1 MEQGTLI
8 YVEENDKSEARVLA
22 QNFAKNDVKSRAY
35 VNALGAEL
43 GMKYLS
49 LENINNQRLYN
60 MHSVRKV
67 LEEFDISDIML
78 ANIHIDVRVVF
89 DENYIFVPKS
99 HFEYD
104 ILPDIYFVMQ
114 LAADHS
120 HATFLGFFEPK
131 LINKNN
137 QNDKYYFIEKEKL
150 TAPSNLKAYIENF
163 KGNTTQSLSDT
174 ENEKA
179 EMLMLAMADQNISRE
194 ETKDLLK
201 MLQRSA
207 DLRDEFIEFEN
218 FELLSYKAEH
228 SPDVVVPVQNPT
240 DEVLDTTLEDL
251 TGGDELTK
259 DLLMGENSSDISLDE
274 DNFEDLLSGFEDEN
288 SDQNATVDEVSADTT
303 KNSGDGL
310 SVLSDVAGMTA
321 GAATMAGAGAAA
333 GAAAA
338 AAGSMA
344 MGAVEG
350 AAASVAGDVI
360 SSAATGAVDVLAE
373 AAKNVANNLV
383 ENSESKVQG
392 FENLEISEPEISEQN
407 LSADDLMISE
417 DNGVSDVA
425 ETHSEMANMEDL
437 TAQAS
442 VGNFDEVSLDD
453 LMITEDEDHS
463 SELSSIETLQ
473 EENARQKGLISDEAL
488 LENSL
493 DFSNVTPVPQV
504 EDETKLHEGLETVDL
519 EGFDAIAPE
528 VKLEEAPSADE
539 SNVLDISDVNAEPN
553 NLGDNIS
560 ETVEFGTI
568 DTVDNTC
575 ENAVNKQKSEPTAN
589 FDEFGTLE
597 PLSDDNLFLEE
608 PSQPETAKKETPASP
623 DEVDLSDFQSLDM
636 ESFDHISLDSVKDT
650 SIPDAPQETDL
661 AKDLL
666 GGLDL
671 GLDSIP
677 DLDTSNLGLDENLTE
692 TNAETE
698 KTETNNENSEAEAPA
713 GEPEM
718 LDISGL
724 DTVETTPSEEADQT
738 QPTEENTVEELSE
751 ADIVDSPEN
760 SSADLDLVS
769 QAVDMDVAK
778 DTLLEESGLENLEDM
793 TNIENTVEIP
803 EVTVET
809 QNEEPVQDMET
820 LSETSDEVPTEPT
833 VATEIPTEMTEISE
847 TTPQAA
853 VEEEPT
859 ESTSPLEGSLD
870 ELESLDAD
878 NPDLSML
885 FNEADENAVA
895 NEVAENQ
902 EESFVPTLPHLP
914 ERSSANKGKII
925 GAAVLVALLVSGT
938 FFGLSMKNK
947 NDATQNEI
955 AQPLP
960 ENNETS
966 QTPETAGQVDN
977 TNIMANAPDIVD
989 MPKNQAEPANVKK
1002 EQPKSVKPATKP
1014 VNPDG
1019 SIMSV
1024 KKLAWELPDYLSY
1037 SNEMK
1042 KYLQTAGKSI
1052 KLSLT
1057 SDLLL
1062 AKEYAYSN
1070 QVKVMLKLA
1079 NDGTIKESKIAK
1091 SSGSKEIDDI
1101 VLRTVKETLNV
1112 VKPPQG
1118 EVPTPTFNLGLIITF

>member
-114 LAADHS
+114 LAEDHS

-179 EMLMLAMADQNISRE
+179 EMLMVAMADQNISRE

-240 DEVLDTTLEDL
+240 DEVLDTTLDDL

-310 SVLSDVAGMTA
+310 SVLSDVAGMAA
-321 GAATMAGAGAAA
+321 GAATIAGA

-453 LMITEDEDHS
+453 LMITEDEDQS
-463 SELSSIETLQ
+463 SELSNIETLQ

-528 VKLEEAPSADE
+528 VKLEEAPSQDE

-575 ENAVNKQKSEPTAN
+575 ENAVNNQKSEPTAN
-589 FDEFGTLE
+589 FNEFGTLE

-608 PSQPETAKKETPASP
+608 PSQSETAKKETPASP
-623 DEVDLSDFQSLDM
+623 NEVDLSDFQSLDM

-809 QNEEPVQDMET
+809 QNEEPVQDMEN

-914 ERSSANKGKII
+914 ERSSSNKGKII

-960 ENNETS
+960 ENNGTS

>member
-179 EMLMLAMADQNISRE
+179 EMLMVAMADQNISRE
-194 ETKDLLK
+194 ETKELLK

-228 SPDVVVPVQNPT
+228 CPDVVVPVQNST
-240 DEVLDTTLEDL
+240 DEVLDTTLDDL

-274 DNFEDLLSGFEDEN
+274 DNFEDLLGGFEDEN
-288 SDQNATVDEVSADTT
+288 SDQNATGDEVSADTT
-303 KNSGDGL
+303 KNPGDGL
-310 SVLSDVAGMTA
+310 SVLSDVAGMA
-321 GAATMAGAGAAA
+321 ADAATIAGA

-383 ENSESKVQG
+383 ENSESKAQG

-417 DNGVSDVA
+417 DNAISDVA
-425 ETHSEMANMEDL
+425 ETHSEMANMKDL

-463 SELSSIETLQ
+463 SELSNIETLQ

-528 VKLEEAPSADE
+528 VKLEEAPSQDE
-539 SNVLDISDVNAEPN
+539 SNVLDISEVNAEPN

-575 ENAVNKQKSEPTAN
+575 ENAVNNQKSEPTAN

-597 PLSDDNLFLEE
+597 PLPDANLEE

-650 SIPDAPQETDL
+650 SIPDAQQETDL
-661 AKDLL
+661 ANDLL

-677 DLDTSNLGLDENLTE
+677 DFDTSNLGLDENLTE

-724 DTVETTPSEEADQT
+724 DTVETTSSEEANQT

-793 TNIENTVEIP
+793 TNIENTAEIP

-809 QNEEPVQDMET
+809 QNEEPVQDMEI

-895 NEVAENQ
+895 NEVAENK

-914 ERSSANKGKII
+914 ERSSTNRGKII
-925 GAAVLVALLVSGT
+925 GAAVLVALLVSGA
-938 FFGLSMKNK
+938 FFGLSLKNK

-1019 SIMSV
+1019 SIMNV

>member
-179 EMLMLAMADQNISRE
+179 EMLMVAMADQNISRE
-194 ETKDLLK
+194 ETKELLK

-228 SPDVVVPVQNPT
+228 SPDVVVPVQNST
-240 DEVLDTTLEDL
+240 DEVLDTTLDDL

-274 DNFEDLLSGFEDEN
+274 DNFEDLLGGFEDEN

-303 KNSGDGL
+303 KSSGDGL
-310 SVLSDVAGMTA
+310 SVLSDVAGMAA
-321 GAATMAGAGAAA
+321 GAATIAGA

-350 AAASVAGDVI
+350 AAASAAGDVI

-417 DNGVSDVA
+417 DNGISDVA

-463 SELSSIETLQ
+463 SELSNIETLQ

-528 VKLEEAPSADE
+528 VKLEEAPSQDE

-575 ENAVNKQKSEPTAN
+575 ENAVNNQKSEPTAN

-597 PLSDDNLFLEE
+597 PLSDDNLEE

-650 SIPDAPQETDL
+650 SIPDAQQETDL
-661 AKDLL
+661 ANDLL

-677 DLDTSNLGLDENLTE
+677 DFDTSNLGLDENLTE

-724 DTVETTPSEEADQT
+724 DTVETTSSEEANQT

-778 DTLLEESGLENLEDM
+778 DTLLEESGLENLEGM

-809 QNEEPVQDMET
+809 QNEEPVQDMEN

-833 VATEIPTEMTEISE
+833 VATEIPTEKTEISE

-914 ERSSANKGKII
+914 ERSSTNRGKII
-925 GAAVLVALLVSGT
+925 GAAVLVALLVSGA
-938 FFGLSMKNK
+938 FFGLSLKNK

-1019 SIMSV
+1019 SIMNV

>member
-114 LAADHS
+114 LAEDHS

-179 EMLMLAMADQNISRE
+179 EMLMVAMADQNISRE

-274 DNFEDLLSGFEDEN
+274 DNFEDLLGGFEDEN

-310 SVLSDVAGMTA
+310 SVLSDVAGMAA
-321 GAATMAGAGAAA
+321 GAATIAGA

-453 LMITEDEDHS
+453 LMITEDEDQS

-539 SNVLDISDVNAEPN
+539 SNVLDISEVNAEPN

-718 LDISGL
+718 LDISEL

-809 QNEEPVQDMET
+809 QNEEPVQDMEN

>member
-114 LAADHS
+114 LAEDHS

-179 EMLMLAMADQNISRE
+179 EMLMVAMADQNISRE

-240 DEVLDTTLEDL
+240 DEVLDTTLDDL

-274 DNFEDLLSGFEDEN
+274 DNFEDLLGGFEDEN

-310 SVLSDVAGMTA
+310 SVLSDVAGMAA
-321 GAATMAGAGAAA
+321 GAATIAGA

-383 ENSESKVQG
+383 ENSENKVQG

-417 DNGVSDVA
+417 DNDISDVA

-636 ESFDHISLDSVKDT
+636 ESFDHVSLDSVKDT

-661 AKDLL
+661 ADDLL

-809 QNEEPVQDMET
+809 QNEEPVQDMEN

-847 TTPQAA
+847 TTPQAV

>member
-179 EMLMLAMADQNISRE
+179 EMLMVAMADQNISRE
-194 ETKDLLK
+194 ETKELLK

-228 SPDVVVPVQNPT
+228 SPDVVVPVQNST
-240 DEVLDTTLEDL
+240 DEVLDTTLDDL
-251 TGGDELTK
+251 TGGNELTK

-274 DNFEDLLSGFEDEN
+274 DNFEDLLGGFEDEN

-303 KNSGDGL
+303 KNPGDGL
-310 SVLSDVAGMTA
+310 SVLSDVAGMA
-321 GAATMAGAGAAA
+321 ADAATIAGAGAAA
-333 GAAAA
+333 TV
-338 AAGSMA
+338 AGSMA

-417 DNGVSDVA
+417 DNGISDVA

-463 SELSSIETLQ
+463 SELSNIETLQ

-528 VKLEEAPSADE
+528 VKLEEAPSQDE
-539 SNVLDISDVNAEPN
+539 SNVLDISEVNAEPN

-608 PSQPETAKKETPASP
+608 PSQSETAKKETPASP

-636 ESFDHISLDSVKDT
+636 ESFDHVSLDSVKDT

-661 AKDLL
+661 ADDLL

-724 DTVETTPSEEADQT
+724 DTVETTSSEEANQT

-778 DTLLEESGLENLEDM
+778 DTLLEESGLKNLEGM

-809 QNEEPVQDMET
+809 QNEEPVQDMEIS
-820 LSETSDEVPTEPT
+820 SETSDEVPTEPT

-914 ERSSANKGKII
+914 ERSSTNRGKII
-925 GAAVLVALLVSGT
+925 GAAVLVALLVSGA
-938 FFGLSMKNK
+938 FFGLSLKNK

>member
-114 LAADHS
+114 LAEDHS

-179 EMLMLAMADQNISRE
+179 EMLMVAMADQNISRE

-274 DNFEDLLSGFEDEN
+274 DNFEDLLGEFEDEN

-310 SVLSDVAGMTA
+310 SVLSDVAGMAA
-321 GAATMAGAGAAA
+321 GAATIAGAGAAT
-333 GAAAA
+333 A

-407 LSADDLMISE
+407 LSTDDLMISE

-453 LMITEDEDHS
+453 LMITEDEDQS

-809 QNEEPVQDMET
+809 QNEEPVQDMEN

-914 ERSSANKGKII
+914 ERSSSNKGKII

>member
-179 EMLMLAMADQNISRE
+179 EMLMVAMADQNISRE
-194 ETKDLLK
+194 ETKELLK

-228 SPDVVVPVQNPT
+228 CPDVVVPVQNST
-240 DEVLDTTLEDL
+240 DEVLDTTLDDL

-274 DNFEDLLSGFEDEN
+274 DNFEDLLGGFEDEN

-303 KNSGDGL
+303 KSSGDGL
-310 SVLSDVAGMTA
+310 SVLSDVAGMAA
-321 GAATMAGAGAAA
+321 GAATIAGA

-417 DNGVSDVA
+417 DNGISDVA

-442 VGNFDEVSLDD
+442 VGNFNEVSLDD

-463 SELSSIETLQ
+463 SELSNIETLQ

-528 VKLEEAPSADE
+528 VKLEEAPSQDE
-539 SNVLDISDVNAEPN
+539 SNVLDISEVNAEPN

-575 ENAVNKQKSEPTAN
+575 ENAVNNQKSEPTAN

-597 PLSDDNLFLEE
+597 PLPDANLEE
-608 PSQPETAKKETPASP
+608 PSQPETAKKEAPASP

-636 ESFDHISLDSVKDT
+636 ESFDHISLDPVKDT

-661 AKDLL
+661 ANDLL

-677 DLDTSNLGLDENLTE
+677 DFDTSNLGLDENLTE

-724 DTVETTPSEEADQT
+724 DTVETTSSEEANQT

-778 DTLLEESGLENLEDM
+778 DTLLEESGLENLEGM

-809 QNEEPVQDMET
+809 QNEEPVQDMEIS
-820 LSETSDEVPTEPT
+820 SETSDEVPTEPT

-885 FNEADENAVA
+885 FNEADENTVA

-914 ERSSANKGKII
+914 ERSSTNRGKII
-925 GAAVLVALLVSGT
+925 GAAVLVALLVSGA
-938 FFGLSMKNK
+938 FFGLSLKNK

-1019 SIMSV
+1019 SIMNV

>member
-179 EMLMLAMADQNISRE
+179 EMLMVAMADQNISRE
-194 ETKDLLK
+194 ETKELLK

-228 SPDVVVPVQNPT
+228 CPDVVVPVQNST
-240 DEVLDTTLEDL
+240 DEVLDTTLDDL

-274 DNFEDLLSGFEDEN
+274 DNFEDLLGGFEDEN

-303 KNSGDGL
+303 KNPGDGL
-310 SVLSDVAGMTA
+310 SVLSDVAGMA
-321 GAATMAGAGAAA
+321 ADAATIAGAGAAA
-333 GAAAA
+333 AV
-338 AAGSMA
+338 AGSMA

-417 DNGVSDVA
+417 DNGISDVA

-463 SELSSIETLQ
+463 SELSNIETLQ

-528 VKLEEAPSADE
+528 VKLEEAPSQDE
-539 SNVLDISDVNAEPN
+539 SNVLDISEVNAEPN

-575 ENAVNKQKSEPTAN
+575 ENAVNNQKSEPTAN

-597 PLSDDNLFLEE
+597 PLSDGNLFLEE
-608 PSQPETAKKETPASP
+608 PSQPETTKKGAPASP

-636 ESFDHISLDSVKDT
+636 ESFDHVSLDSVKDT

-661 AKDLL
+661 ANDLL

-692 TNAETE
+692 TNVETE
-698 KTETNNENSEAEAPA
+698 KTETNSENLVAEAPA

-718 LDISGL
+718 LDISEL
-724 DTVETTPSEEADQT
+724 DTVETTSSEEANQT

-793 TNIENTVEIP
+793 TNIENTVETP
-803 EVTVET
+803 EVTVES
-809 QNEEPVQDMET
+809 QNEEPVQNMEN

-833 VATEIPTEMTEISE
+833 VAKEIPTEMTEISE

-914 ERSSANKGKII
+914 ERSSTNRGKII
-925 GAAVLVALLVSGT
+925 GAAVLVALLVSGA
-938 FFGLSMKNK
+938 FFGLSLKNK

>member
-114 LAADHS
+114 LAEDHS

-179 EMLMLAMADQNISRE
+179 EMLMVAMADQNISRE

-228 SPDVVVPVQNPT
+228 SPDVVVPVQNST

-274 DNFEDLLSGFEDEN
+274 DNFEDLLGGFEDEN

-310 SVLSDVAGMTA
+310 SVLSDVAGMAA
-321 GAATMAGAGAAA
+321 GAATIAGS

-453 LMITEDEDHS
+453 LMITEDEDQS

-751 ADIVDSPEN
+751 ADIVDSPDN

-809 QNEEPVQDMET
+809 QNEEPVQDMEN

-847 TTPQAA
+847 TTPQAI

-895 NEVAENQ
+895 KEVAENQ

>member
-114 LAADHS
+114 LAEDHS

-179 EMLMLAMADQNISRE
+179 EMLMVAMADQNISRE

-310 SVLSDVAGMTA
+310 SVLSDVAGMAA
-321 GAATMAGAGAAA
+321 GAATIAGA

-383 ENSESKVQG
+383 ENSENKVQG

-453 LMITEDEDHS
+453 LMITEDEDQS

-528 VKLEEAPSADE
+528 VKLEEAPSQDE

-608 PSQPETAKKETPASP
+608 PSQPETAKKVAPASP

-636 ESFDHISLDSVKDT
+636 ESFDHVSLDSVKDT

-661 AKDLL
+661 ADDLL

-718 LDISGL
+718 LDISEL

-809 QNEEPVQDMET
+809 QNEEPVQDMEN

>member
-1 MEQGTLI
+1 MEEGTLI

-104 ILPDIYFVMQ
+104 ILPDIYFVMR

-179 EMLMLAMADQNISRE
+179 EMLMVAMADQNISRE
-194 ETKDLLK
+194 ETKELLK

-228 SPDVVVPVQNPT
+228 CPDVVVPVQNST
-240 DEVLDTTLEDL
+240 DEVLDTTLDDL

-274 DNFEDLLSGFEDEN
+274 DNFEDLLGGFEDEN

-310 SVLSDVAGMTA
+310 SVLSDVAGMAA
-321 GAATMAGAGAAA
+321 GAATIAGS

-392 FENLEISEPEISEQN
+392 FENFEISEPEISEQN

-417 DNGVSDVA
+417 DNGISDVA

-463 SELSSIETLQ
+463 SELSNLETLQ

-528 VKLEEAPSADE
+528 VKLEEAPSQDE
-539 SNVLDISDVNAEPN
+539 SNVLDISEVNAEPN

-575 ENAVNKQKSEPTAN
+575 ENAVNNQKSEPTAN

-597 PLSDDNLFLEE
+597 PLSENNLEE

-661 AKDLL
+661 ANDLL

-677 DLDTSNLGLDENLTE
+677 DFDTSNLGLDENLTE

-724 DTVETTPSEEADQT
+724 DTVETTSSEEANQT

-809 QNEEPVQDMET
+809 QNEEPVQDMEI

-914 ERSSANKGKII
+914 ERSSTNRGKII
-925 GAAVLVALLVSGT
+925 GAAVLVALLVSGAI
-938 FFGLSMKNK
+938 FGLSLKNK

-1019 SIMSV
+1019 SIMNV

>member
-114 LAADHS
+114 LAEDHS

-179 EMLMLAMADQNISRE
+179 EMLMVAMADQNISRE

-274 DNFEDLLSGFEDEN
+274 DNFEDLLGGFEDEN

-303 KNSGDGL
+303 KNPGDGL
-310 SVLSDVAGMTA
+310 SVLSDAAGMA
-321 GAATMAGAGAAA
+321 SGAATIAGA

-417 DNGVSDVA
+417 DNAISDVA
-425 ETHSEMANMEDL
+425 ETHSEMANMKDL

-463 SELSSIETLQ
+463 SELSNIETLQ

-528 VKLEEAPSADE
+528 VKLEEAPSQDE
-539 SNVLDISDVNAEPN
+539 SNVLDISEVNVEPN

-575 ENAVNKQKSEPTAN
+575 ENAVNNQKSEPTAN

-597 PLSDDNLFLEE
+597 PLSENNLEE

-650 SIPDAPQETDL
+650 SIPDAQQETDL
-661 AKDLL
+661 ANDLL

-677 DLDTSNLGLDENLTE
+677 DFDTSNLGLDENLTE

-724 DTVETTPSEEADQT
+724 DTVETTSSEEANQT

-793 TNIENTVEIP
+793 TNIENTVKIP

-809 QNEEPVQDMET
+809 QNEEPVQDMEI
-820 LSETSDEVPTEPT
+820 LSETSDEVSTEPT
-833 VATEIPTEMTEISE
+833 IATEIPTEMTEISE

-895 NEVAENQ
+895 NEVAENK

-914 ERSSANKGKII
+914 ERSSTNRGKII
-925 GAAVLVALLVSGT
+925 GAAVLVALLVSGA
-938 FFGLSMKNK
+938 FFGLSLKNK

-1019 SIMSV
+1019 SIMNV

>member
-179 EMLMLAMADQNISRE
+179 EMLMVAMADQNISRE
-194 ETKDLLK
+194 ETKELLK

-228 SPDVVVPVQNPT
+228 CPDVVVPVQNST
-240 DEVLDTTLEDL
+240 DEVLDTTLDDL

-259 DLLMGENSSDISLDE
+259 DLLMGESSSDISLDE
-274 DNFEDLLSGFEDEN
+274 DNFEDLLGGFEDKN

-303 KNSGDGL
+303 KNPGDDL
-310 SVLSDVAGMTA
+310 SVLSDVAGMAA
-321 GAATMAGAGAAA
+321 GAATIAGAGATAA
-333 GAAAA
+333 V
-338 AAGSMA
+338 AGSMA

-417 DNGVSDVA
+417 DNGISDVA

-463 SELSSIETLQ
+463 SELSNIETLQ

-528 VKLEEAPSADE
+528 VKLEEAPSQDE
-539 SNVLDISDVNAEPN
+539 SNVLDISEVNAEPN

-575 ENAVNKQKSEPTAN
+575 ENAVNNQKSEPTAN

-597 PLSDDNLFLEE
+597 PLSDDNLEE

-623 DEVDLSDFQSLDM
+623 DDVDLSDFQSLDM

-677 DLDTSNLGLDENLTE
+677 DLDTSNLGLDENVTE

-724 DTVETTPSEEADQT
+724 DTVETTSSEEANQT

-809 QNEEPVQDMET
+809 QNEEPVQDMEI

-914 ERSSANKGKII
+914 ERSSTNRGKII
-925 GAAVLVALLVSGT
+925 GAAVLVALLVSGA
-938 FFGLSMKNK
+938 FFGLSLKNK

>member
-1 MEQGTLI
+1 MEKGTLI

-104 ILPDIYFVMQ
+104 ILPDIYFVML
-114 LAADHS
+114 LAEDHS

-179 EMLMLAMADQNISRE
+179 EMLMVAMADQNISRE

-274 DNFEDLLSGFEDEN
+274 DNFEDLLGGFEDEN

-310 SVLSDVAGMTA
+310 SVLSDVAGMAA
-321 GAATMAGAGAAA
+321 GAATIAGA

-453 LMITEDEDHS
+453 LMITEDEDQS

-809 QNEEPVQDMET
+809 QNEEPVQDMEN

-847 TTPQAA
+847 TTPQAV

>member
-179 EMLMLAMADQNISRE
+179 EMLMVAMADQNISRE
-194 ETKDLLK
+194 ETKELLK

-228 SPDVVVPVQNPT
+228 SPDVVVPVQNST
-240 DEVLDTTLEDL
+240 DEVLDTTLDDL

-274 DNFEDLLSGFEDEN
+274 DNFEDLLGGFEDEN

-303 KNSGDGL
+303 KNPGDGL
-310 SVLSDVAGMTA
+310 SVLSDVAGMAA
-321 GAATMAGAGAAA
+321 GAATIAGA

-373 AAKNVANNLV
+373 VAKNVANNLV
-383 ENSESKVQG
+383 ENSESKAQG

-417 DNGVSDVA
+417 DNGISDVA

-463 SELSSIETLQ
+463 SELSNIETLQ

-528 VKLEEAPSADE
+528 VKLEEAPSQDE
-539 SNVLDISDVNAEPN
+539 SNVLDISEVNAEPN

-575 ENAVNKQKSEPTAN
+575 ENAVNNQKSEPTAN

-597 PLSDDNLFLEE
+597 PLSDANLEE

-650 SIPDAPQETDL
+650 SIPDAQQETDL
-661 AKDLL
+661 ANDLL

-677 DLDTSNLGLDENLTE
+677 DFDTSNLGLDENLTE

-724 DTVETTPSEEADQT
+724 DTVETTSSEEANQT

-778 DTLLEESGLENLEDM
+778 DTLLEESGLENLEGM

-803 EVTVET
+803 EVTVKT
-809 QNEEPVQDMET
+809 QNEEPVQDMEN

-914 ERSSANKGKII
+914 ERSSTNRGKII
-925 GAAVLVALLVSGT
+925 GAAVLVALLVSGA
-938 FFGLSMKNK
+938 FFGLSLKNK

-1019 SIMSV
+1019 SIMNV

>member
-114 LAADHS
+114 LAEDHS

-179 EMLMLAMADQNISRE
+179 EMLMVAMTDQNISRE

-228 SPDVVVPVQNPT
+228 SPDVVVPVQNST

-310 SVLSDVAGMTA
+310 SDLSDVAGMAA
-321 GAATMAGAGAAA
+321 GAANIAGA

-453 LMITEDEDHS
+453 LMITEDEDQS

-528 VKLEEAPSADE
+528 VKLEEAPSQDE

-575 ENAVNKQKSEPTAN
+575 ENAVNNQKSEPTAN
-589 FDEFGTLE
+589 FNEFGTLE

-608 PSQPETAKKETPASP
+608 PSQSETAKKETPASP
-623 DEVDLSDFQSLDM
+623 NEVDLSDFQSLDM

-809 QNEEPVQDMET
+809 QNEEPVQDMEN

-914 ERSSANKGKII
+914 ERSSSNKGKII

>member
-179 EMLMLAMADQNISRE
+179 EMLMVAMADQNISRE
-194 ETKDLLK
+194 ETKELLK

-228 SPDVVVPVQNPT
+228 SPDVVVPVQNST
-240 DEVLDTTLEDL
+240 DEVLDTTLDDL

-274 DNFEDLLSGFEDEN
+274 DNFEDLLGGFEDEN

-303 KNSGDGL
+303 KSSGDGL
-310 SVLSDVAGMTA
+310 SVLSDVAGMAA
-321 GAATMAGAGAAA
+321 GAATIAGA

-383 ENSESKVQG
+383 ENSESKAQG

-417 DNGVSDVA
+417 DNGISDVA

-463 SELSSIETLQ
+463 SELSNIETLQ

-528 VKLEEAPSADE
+528 VKLEEAPSQDE
-539 SNVLDISDVNAEPN
+539 SNVLDISEVNAEPN

-575 ENAVNKQKSEPTAN
+575 ENAVNNQKSEPTAN

-597 PLSDDNLFLEE
+597 PLSDDNLEE

-650 SIPDAPQETDL
+650 SIPDAQQETDL
-661 AKDLL
+661 ANDLL

-677 DLDTSNLGLDENLTE
+677 DFDTSNLGLDENLTE

-724 DTVETTPSEEADQT
+724 DTVETTSSEEANQT

-809 QNEEPVQDMET
+809 QNEEPVQDMEI

-895 NEVAENQ
+895 NEVAENK

-914 ERSSANKGKII
+914 ERSSTNRGKII
-925 GAAVLVALLVSGT
+925 GAAVLVALLVSGA
-938 FFGLSMKNK
+938 FFGLSLKNK

-1019 SIMSV
+1019 SIMNV

>member
-114 LAADHS
+114 LAEDHS

-179 EMLMLAMADQNISRE
+179 EMLMVAMADQNISRE
-194 ETKDLLK
+194 ETKELLK

-228 SPDVVVPVQNPT
+228 SPDVVVPVQNST
-240 DEVLDTTLEDL
+240 DEVLDTTLDDL

-259 DLLMGENSSDISLDE
+259 DLLMGESSSDISLDE
-274 DNFEDLLSGFEDEN
+274 DNFEDLLGGFEDEN

-303 KNSGDGL
+303 KNPGDGL
-310 SVLSDVAGMTA
+310 SVLSDVAGMAA
-321 GAATMAGAGAAA
+321 GAATIAGA

-383 ENSESKVQG
+383 ENSESKAQG

-417 DNGVSDVA
+417 DNGISDVA

-463 SELSSIETLQ
+463 SELSNIETLQ

-528 VKLEEAPSADE
+528 VKLEEAPSQDE
-539 SNVLDISDVNAEPN
+539 SNVLDISEVNAEPN

-575 ENAVNKQKSEPTAN
+575 ENAVNNQKSEPTAN

-597 PLSDDNLFLEE
+597 PLSDDNLEE

-650 SIPDAPQETDL
+650 SIPDAQQETDL
-661 AKDLL
+661 ANDLL

-677 DLDTSNLGLDENLTE
+677 DFDTSNLGLDENLTE

-724 DTVETTPSEEADQT
+724 DTVETTSSEEANQT

-778 DTLLEESGLENLEDM
+778 DTLLEESGLKNLEGM

-809 QNEEPVQDMET
+809 QNEEPVQDMEIS
-820 LSETSDEVPTEPT
+820 SETSDEVPTEPT
-833 VATEIPTEMTEISE
+833 VATEILTEMTEISE

-914 ERSSANKGKII
+914 ERSSTNRGKII
-925 GAAVLVALLVSGT
+925 GAAVLVALLVSGA
-938 FFGLSMKNK
+938 FFGLSLKNK

-1019 SIMSV
+1019 SIMNV

>member
-179 EMLMLAMADQNISRE
+179 EMLMVAMADQNISRE
-194 ETKDLLK
+194 ETKELLK

-228 SPDVVVPVQNPT
+228 SPDVVVPVQNST
-240 DEVLDTTLEDL
+240 DEVLDTTLDDL

-259 DLLMGENSSDISLDE
+259 DLLMGESSSDISLDE
-274 DNFEDLLSGFEDEN
+274 DNFEDLLGGFEDEN

-303 KNSGDGL
+303 KNPGDGL
-310 SVLSDVAGMTA
+310 SVLSDVAGMA
-321 GAATMAGAGAAA
+321 ADAATIAGAGAAA
-333 GAAAA
+333 TV
-338 AAGSMA
+338 AGSMA

-383 ENSESKVQG
+383 ENSESKAQG

-417 DNGVSDVA
+417 DNGISDVA

-463 SELSSIETLQ
+463 SELSNIETLQ

-528 VKLEEAPSADE
+528 VKLEEAPSQDE
-539 SNVLDISDVNAEPN
+539 SNVLDISEVNAEPN

-575 ENAVNKQKSEPTAN
+575 ENAVNNQKSEPTAN
-589 FDEFGTLE
+589 FDEFGALE
-597 PLSDDNLFLEE
+597 PLPDDNLEE

-623 DEVDLSDFQSLDM
+623 DEVDLSDFQSIDM

-661 AKDLL
+661 ANDLL

-677 DLDTSNLGLDENLTE
+677 DFDTSNLGLDENLTE

-724 DTVETTPSEEADQT
+724 DTVETTSSEEANQT

-809 QNEEPVQDMET
+809 QNEEPVQDMEI

-833 VATEIPTEMTEISE
+833 VATEIPTEKTEISE

-914 ERSSANKGKII
+914 ERSSTNRGKII
-925 GAAVLVALLVSGT
+925 GAAVLVALLVSGA
-938 FFGLSMKNK
+938 FFGLSLKNK

>member
-104 ILPDIYFVMQ
+104 ILPDIYFVML
-114 LAADHS
+114 LAEDHS

-179 EMLMLAMADQNISRE
+179 EMLMVAMADQNISRE

-274 DNFEDLLSGFEDEN
+274 DNFEDLLGGFEDEN

-310 SVLSDVAGMTA
+310 SVLSDVAGMAA
-321 GAATMAGAGAAA
+321 GAATIAGA

-437 TAQAS
+437 AAQAS

-575 ENAVNKQKSEPTAN
+575 ENAVNNQKSEPTAN

-809 QNEEPVQDMET
+809 QNEEPVQDMEN

-847 TTPQAA
+847 TTPQAV

-1070 QVKVMLKLA
+1070 QVKIMLKLA

>member
-114 LAADHS
+114 LAADRS

-179 EMLMLAMADQNISRE
+179 EMLMVAMADQNISRE
-194 ETKDLLK
+194 ETKELLK

-228 SPDVVVPVQNPT
+228 CPDVVVPVQNST
-240 DEVLDTTLEDL
+240 DEVLDTTLDDL

-274 DNFEDLLSGFEDEN
+274 DNFEDLLGGFEDEN

-303 KNSGDGL
+303 KSSGDGL
-310 SVLSDVAGMTA
+310 SVLSDVAGMAA
-321 GAATMAGAGAAA
+321 GAATIAGA

-373 AAKNVANNLV
+373 AAKNVASNLV

-417 DNGVSDVA
+417 DNGISDVA

-437 TAQAS
+437 TAKAS

-463 SELSSIETLQ
+463 SELSNIETLQ

-528 VKLEEAPSADE
+528 VKLEEAPSQDE
-539 SNVLDISDVNAEPN
+539 SNVLDISEVNAEPN

-575 ENAVNKQKSEPTAN
+575 ENAVNNQKSEPTAN

-597 PLSDDNLFLEE
+597 PLPDANLEE

-650 SIPDAPQETDL
+650 SIPDAQQETDL
-661 AKDLL
+661 ANDLL

-677 DLDTSNLGLDENLTE
+677 DFDTSNLGLDENLTE

-698 KTETNNENSEAEAPA
+698 KTETNNENSEAEASA

-724 DTVETTPSEEADQT
+724 DTVETTSSEEANQT

-778 DTLLEESGLENLEDM
+778 DTLLEESGLENLEGM

-809 QNEEPVQDMET
+809 QNEEPVQDMEI

-914 ERSSANKGKII
+914 ERSSTNRGKII
-925 GAAVLVALLVSGT
+925 GAAVLVALLVSGA
-938 FFGLSMKNK
+938 FFGLSLKNK

-1019 SIMSV
+1019 SIMNV

>member
-179 EMLMLAMADQNISRE
+179 EMLMVAMADQNISRE
-194 ETKDLLK
+194 ETKELLK

-228 SPDVVVPVQNPT
+228 CPDVVVPVQNST
-240 DEVLDTTLEDL
+240 DEVLDTTLDDL

-274 DNFEDLLSGFEDEN
+274 DNFEDLLGGFEDEN

-303 KNSGDGL
+303 KSSGDGL
-310 SVLSDVAGMTA
+310 SVLSDVAGMAA
-321 GAATMAGAGAAA
+321 GAATIAGA

-417 DNGVSDVA
+417 DNGISDVA

-463 SELSSIETLQ
+463 SELSNIETLQ

-528 VKLEEAPSADE
+528 VKLEEAPSQDE
-539 SNVLDISDVNAEPN
+539 SNVLDISEVNAEPN

-575 ENAVNKQKSEPTAN
+575 ENAVNNQKSEPTAN

-597 PLSDDNLFLEE
+597 PLSDDNLEE

-650 SIPDAPQETDL
+650 SIPDAQQETDL
-661 AKDLL
+661 ANDLL

-677 DLDTSNLGLDENLTE
+677 DFDTSNLGLDENLTE

-724 DTVETTPSEEADQT
+724 DTVETTSSEEANQT

-778 DTLLEESGLENLEDM
+778 DTLLEESGLENLEGM

-809 QNEEPVQDMET
+809 QNEEPVQDMEIS
-820 LSETSDEVPTEPT
+820 SETSDEVPTEPT

-914 ERSSANKGKII
+914 ERSSTNRGKII
-925 GAAVLVALLVSGT
+925 GAAVLVALLVSGA
-938 FFGLSMKNK
+938 FFGLSLKNK

-1019 SIMSV
+1019 SIMNV

>member
-114 LAADHS
+114 LAEDHS

-179 EMLMLAMADQNISRE
+179 EMLMVAMADQNISRE

-228 SPDVVVPVQNPT
+228 SPDVVVPVQNST
-240 DEVLDTTLEDL
+240 DEVLDTTLDDL

-274 DNFEDLLSGFEDEN
+274 DNFEDLLGGFEDEN
-288 SDQNATVDEVSADTT
+288 SDQNATVNEVSADTT
-303 KNSGDGL
+303 KNPGDGL
-310 SVLSDVAGMTA
+310 SVLSDVAGMA
-321 GAATMAGAGAAA
+321 ADAATIAGAGAAA
-333 GAAAA
+333 TV
-338 AAGSMA
+338 AGSMA

-383 ENSESKVQG
+383 ENSESKAQG

-417 DNGVSDVA
+417 DNGISDVA

-463 SELSSIETLQ
+463 SELSNIETLQ

-528 VKLEEAPSADE
+528 VKLEEAPSQDE
-539 SNVLDISDVNAEPN
+539 SNVLDISEVNAEPN

-575 ENAVNKQKSEPTAN
+575 ENAVNNQKSEPTAN

-597 PLSDDNLFLEE
+597 PLSDDNLEE
-608 PSQPETAKKETPASP
+608 HSQPETAKKETPASP

-650 SIPDAPQETDL
+650 SIPDAQQETDL
-661 AKDLL
+661 ANDLL

-677 DLDTSNLGLDENLTE
+677 DFDTSNLGLDENLTE

-724 DTVETTPSEEADQT
+724 DTVETTSSEEANQT

-809 QNEEPVQDMET
+809 QNEEPVQDMEIS
-820 LSETSDEVPTEPT
+820 SETSDEVPTEPT
-833 VATEIPTEMTEISE
+833 VATEIPTEKTEISE

-914 ERSSANKGKII
+914 ERSSTNRGKII
-925 GAAVLVALLVSGT
+925 GAAVLVALLVSGA
-938 FFGLSMKNK
+938 FFGLSLKNK

>member
-179 EMLMLAMADQNISRE
+179 EMLMVAMADQNISRE
-194 ETKDLLK
+194 ETKELLK

-228 SPDVVVPVQNPT
+228 SPDVVVPVQNST
-240 DEVLDTTLEDL
+240 DEVLDTTLDDL

-259 DLLMGENSSDISLDE
+259 DLLMGESSSDISLDE
-274 DNFEDLLSGFEDEN
+274 DNFEDLLGGFEDEN
-288 SDQNATVDEVSADTT
+288 SDQKATVDEVSADTT
-303 KNSGDGL
+303 KNPGDGL
-310 SVLSDVAGMTA
+310 SVLSDVAGMAA
-321 GAATMAGAGAAA
+321 GAATIAGA

-383 ENSESKVQG
+383 ENSESKAQG

-417 DNGVSDVA
+417 DNGISDVA

-463 SELSSIETLQ
+463 SELSNIETLQ

-528 VKLEEAPSADE
+528 VKLEEAPSQDE
-539 SNVLDISDVNAEPN
+539 SNVLDISEVNAEPN

-575 ENAVNKQKSEPTAN
+575 ENAVNNQKSEPTAN

-597 PLSDDNLFLEE
+597 PLSDDNLEE

-650 SIPDAPQETDL
+650 SIPDAQQETDL
-661 AKDLL
+661 ANDLL

-677 DLDTSNLGLDENLTE
+677 DFDTSNLGLDENLTE

-698 KTETNNENSEAEAPA
+698 KTETNNENSEAEASA

-724 DTVETTPSEEADQT
+724 DTVETTSSEEANQT

-778 DTLLEESGLENLEDM
+778 DTLLEESGLENLEGM

-809 QNEEPVQDMET
+809 QNEEPVQDMEI

-914 ERSSANKGKII
+914 ERSSTNRGKII
-925 GAAVLVALLVSGT
+925 GAAVLVALLVSGA
-938 FFGLSMKNK
+938 FFGLSLKNK

-1019 SIMSV
+1019 SIMNV

>member
-150 TAPSNLKAYIENF
+150 TAPSNLKAYIENY

-179 EMLMLAMADQNISRE
+179 EMLMVAMADQNISRE
-194 ETKDLLK
+194 ETKELLK

-228 SPDVVVPVQNPT
+228 CPDVVVPVQNST
-240 DEVLDTTLEDL
+240 DEVLDTTLDDL

-274 DNFEDLLSGFEDEN
+274 DNFEDLLGGFEDEN

-303 KNSGDGL
+303 KNPSDGL
-310 SVLSDVAGMTA
+310 SVLSDVAGMA
-321 GAATMAGAGAAA
+321 SGAATIAGA

-344 MGAVEG
+344 VGAVEG

-373 AAKNVANNLV
+373 AAKNVASNLV

-417 DNGVSDVA
+417 DNGISDVA

-437 TAQAS
+437 TAKAS

-463 SELSSIETLQ
+463 SELSNIETLQ

-528 VKLEEAPSADE
+528 VKLEEAPSQDE
-539 SNVLDISDVNAEPN
+539 SNVLDISEVNAEPN

-575 ENAVNKQKSEPTAN
+575 ENAVNNQKSEPTAN

-597 PLSDDNLFLEE
+597 PLSDDNLEE

-636 ESFDHISLDSVKDT
+636 ESFDHISLDPVKDT

-661 AKDLL
+661 ANDLL

-677 DLDTSNLGLDENLTE
+677 DFDTSNLGLDENLTE

-724 DTVETTPSEEADQT
+724 DTVETTSSEEANQM
-738 QPTEENTVEELSE
+738 QPTEGNTVEELSE

-778 DTLLEESGLENLEDM
+778 DTLLEESGLENLEGM

-809 QNEEPVQDMET
+809 QNEEPVQDMEN

-914 ERSSANKGKII
+914 ERSSTNRGKII
-925 GAAVLVALLVSGT
+925 GAAVLVALLVSGA
-938 FFGLSMKNK
+938 FFGLSLKNK

-1019 SIMSV
+1019 SIMNV

>member
-114 LAADHS
+114 LAEDHS

-179 EMLMLAMADQNISRE
+179 EMLMVAMTDQNISRE

-310 SVLSDVAGMTA
+310 SVLSDVAGMAA
-321 GAATMAGAGAAA
+321 GAANIAGA

-407 LSADDLMISE
+407 LSTDDLMISE

-453 LMITEDEDHS
+453 LMITEDEDQS

-809 QNEEPVQDMET
+809 QNEEPVQDMEN

>member
-104 ILPDIYFVMQ
+104 ILPDIYFVML
-114 LAADHS
+114 LAEDHS

-179 EMLMLAMADQNISRE
+179 EMLMVAMADQNISRE

-240 DEVLDTTLEDL
+240 DEVLDTTLDDL

-274 DNFEDLLSGFEDEN
+274 DNFEDLLGGFEDEN

-303 KNSGDGL
+303 KNPGDGL
-310 SVLSDVAGMTA
+310 SVLSDVAGMA
-321 GAATMAGAGAAA
+321 ADAATIAGAGAAA
-333 GAAAA
+333 TV
-338 AAGSMA
+338 AGSMA

-453 LMITEDEDHS
+453 LMITEDEDQS
-463 SELSSIETLQ
+463 SELSNIETLQ

-539 SNVLDISDVNAEPN
+539 SNVLDISEVNAEPN

-809 QNEEPVQDMET
+809 QNEEPVQDMEN

>member
-104 ILPDIYFVMQ
+104 ILPDIYFVML
-114 LAADHS
+114 LAEDHS

-179 EMLMLAMADQNISRE
+179 EMLMVAMADQNISRE

-274 DNFEDLLSGFEDEN
+274 DNFEDLLGGFEDEN

-321 GAATMAGAGAAA
+321 GAATIAGA

-442 VGNFDEVSLDD
+442 AGNFDEVSLDD

-463 SELSSIETLQ
+463 SELSNIETLQ

-528 VKLEEAPSADE
+528 VKLEEAPSQDE

-575 ENAVNKQKSEPTAN
+575 ENAVNNQKSEPTAN

-803 EVTVET
+803 EVTVEP
-809 QNEEPVQDMET
+809 QNEEPVQDMEN

-847 TTPQAA
+847 TTPQTA

>member
-179 EMLMLAMADQNISRE
+179 EMLMVAMADQNISRE
-194 ETKDLLK
+194 ETKELLK

-228 SPDVVVPVQNPT
+228 CPDVVVPVQNLT
-240 DEVLDTTLEDL
+240 DEVLDTTLDDL

-259 DLLMGENSSDISLDE
+259 DLLMGESSSDISLDE
-274 DNFEDLLSGFEDEN
+274 DNFEDLLGGFEDEN

-303 KNSGDGL
+303 KNPGDGL
-310 SVLSDVAGMTA
+310 SVLSDVAGMA
-321 GAATMAGAGAAA
+321 ADAATIAGAGAAA
-333 GAAAA
+333 TV
-338 AAGSMA
+338 AGSMA

-383 ENSESKVQG
+383 ENSESKAQG

-417 DNGVSDVA
+417 DNGISDVA

-463 SELSSIETLQ
+463 SELSNIETLQ

-528 VKLEEAPSADE
+528 VKLEEAPSQDE
-539 SNVLDISDVNAEPN
+539 SNVLDISEVNAEPN

-575 ENAVNKQKSEPTAN
+575 ENAVNNQKSEPTAN
-589 FDEFGTLE
+589 FDEFGALE
-597 PLSDDNLFLEE
+597 PLSDDNLEE

-623 DEVDLSDFQSLDM
+623 DEVDLSDFQSIDM

-661 AKDLL
+661 ANDLL

-677 DLDTSNLGLDENLTE
+677 DFDTSNLGLDENLTE

-724 DTVETTPSEEADQT
+724 DTVETTSSKEANQT

-778 DTLLEESGLENLEDM
+778 DTLLEESGLENLEGM

-809 QNEEPVQDMET
+809 QNEEPVQDMEIS
-820 LSETSDEVPTEPT
+820 SETSDEVPTEPT

-914 ERSSANKGKII
+914 ERSSTNRGKII
-925 GAAVLVALLVSGT
+925 GAAVLVALLVSGA
-938 FFGLSMKNK
+938 FFGLSLKNK

>member
-114 LAADHS
+114 LAEDHS

-179 EMLMLAMADQNISRE
+179 EMLMVAMADQNISRE

-228 SPDVVVPVQNPT
+228 SPDVVVPVQNST
-240 DEVLDTTLEDL
+240 DEVLDTTLDDL

-274 DNFEDLLSGFEDEN
+274 DNFEDLLGEFEDEN

-310 SVLSDVAGMTA
+310 SVLSDVAGMAA
-321 GAATMAGAGAAA
+321 GAATIAGA

-383 ENSESKVQG
+383 ENSENKVQG

-453 LMITEDEDHS
+453 LMITEDEDQS

-575 ENAVNKQKSEPTAN
+575 ENAVNNQKSEPTAN

-809 QNEEPVQDMET
+809 QNEEPVQDMEN

>member
-179 EMLMLAMADQNISRE
+179 EMLMVAMADQNISRE
-194 ETKDLLK
+194 ETKELLK

-228 SPDVVVPVQNPT
+228 SPDVVVPVQNST
-240 DEVLDTTLEDL
+240 DEVLDTTLDDL

-259 DLLMGENSSDISLDE
+259 DLLMGESSSDISLDE
-274 DNFEDLLSGFEDEN
+274 DNFEDLLGGFEDEN

-303 KNSGDGL
+303 KNPSDGL
-310 SVLSDVAGMTA
+310 SVLSDVAGMA
-321 GAATMAGAGAAA
+321 ADAATIAGAGAAA
-333 GAAAA
+333 TV
-338 AAGSMA
+338 AGSMA

-417 DNGVSDVA
+417 DNGISDVA

-463 SELSSIETLQ
+463 SELSNIETLQ

-528 VKLEEAPSADE
+528 VKLEEAPSQDE
-539 SNVLDISDVNAEPN
+539 SNVLDISEVNAEPN

-575 ENAVNKQKSEPTAN
+575 ENAVNNQKSEPTAN

-597 PLSDDNLFLEE
+597 PLSDDNLEE

-661 AKDLL
+661 ANDLL

-677 DLDTSNLGLDENLTE
+677 DFDTSNLGLDENLTE

-724 DTVETTPSEEADQT
+724 DTVETTSSEEANQT

-809 QNEEPVQDMET
+809 QNEEPVQDMEIS
-820 LSETSDEVPTEPT
+820 SETSDEVPTEPT

-914 ERSSANKGKII
+914 ERSSTNRGKII
-925 GAAVLVALLVSGT
+925 GAAVLVALLVSGA
-938 FFGLSMKNK
+938 FFGLSLKNK

-1019 SIMSV
+1019 SIMNV

>member
-179 EMLMLAMADQNISRE
+179 EMLMVAMADQNISRE
-194 ETKDLLK
+194 ETKELLK

-228 SPDVVVPVQNPT
+228 SPDVVVPVQNST
-240 DEVLDTTLEDL
+240 DEVLDTTLDDL

-274 DNFEDLLSGFEDEN
+274 DNFEDLLGGFEDEN

-303 KNSGDGL
+303 KNPGDGL
-310 SVLSDVAGMTA
+310 SVLSDVAGMA
-321 GAATMAGAGAAA
+321 ADAATIAGAGAAA
-333 GAAAA
+333 TV
-338 AAGSMA
+338 AGSMA

-417 DNGVSDVA
+417 DNGISDVA

-463 SELSSIETLQ
+463 SELSNIETLQ

-528 VKLEEAPSADE
+528 VKLEEAPSQDE
-539 SNVLDISDVNAEPN
+539 SNVLDISEVNAEPN

-608 PSQPETAKKETPASP
+608 PSQSETAKKETPASP

-636 ESFDHISLDSVKDT
+636 ESFDHVSLDSVKDT

-661 AKDLL
+661 ADDLL

-724 DTVETTPSEEADQT
+724 DTVETTSSEEANQT

-778 DTLLEESGLENLEDM
+778 DTLLEESGLKNLEGM

-809 QNEEPVQDMET
+809 QNEEPVQDMEIS
-820 LSETSDEVPTEPT
+820 SETSDEVPTEPT

-914 ERSSANKGKII
+914 ERSSTNRGKII
-925 GAAVLVALLVSGT
+925 GAAVLVALLVSGA
-938 FFGLSMKNK
+938 FFGLSLKNK

>member
-179 EMLMLAMADQNISRE
+179 EMLMVAMADQNISRE
-194 ETKDLLK
+194 ETKELLK

-228 SPDVVVPVQNPT
+228 CPDVVVPVQNST
-240 DEVLDTTLEDL
+240 DEVLDTTLDDL

-274 DNFEDLLSGFEDEN
+274 DNFEDLLGGFEDEN
-288 SDQNATVDEVSADTT
+288 SDQNATVDEVSTDTT
-303 KNSGDGL
+303 KNPGDGL
-310 SVLSDVAGMTA
+310 SVLSDVAGMA
-321 GAATMAGAGAAA
+321 ADAATIAGAGAAA
-333 GAAAA
+333 TV
-338 AAGSMA
+338 AGSMA

-350 AAASVAGDVI
+350 AAASVTGDVI

-383 ENSESKVQG
+383 ENSESKAQG

-407 LSADDLMISE
+407 LSADDMMISE
-417 DNGVSDVA
+417 DNGISDVA

-463 SELSSIETLQ
+463 SELSNIETLQ

-528 VKLEEAPSADE
+528 VKLEEAPSQDE
-539 SNVLDISDVNAEPN
+539 SNVLDISEVNAEPN

-575 ENAVNKQKSEPTAN
+575 ENAVNNQKSEPTAN

-597 PLSDDNLFLEE
+597 PLSDDNLEE

-650 SIPDAPQETDL
+650 SIPDAQQETDL
-661 AKDLL
+661 ANDLL

-677 DLDTSNLGLDENLTE
+677 DFDTSNLGLDENLTE

-724 DTVETTPSEEADQT
+724 DTVETTSSEEANQT

-809 QNEEPVQDMET
+809 QNEEPVQDMEIS
-820 LSETSDEVPTEPT
+820 SETSDEVPTEPT

-895 NEVAENQ
+895 NEVTENQ

-914 ERSSANKGKII
+914 ERSSTNRGKII
-925 GAAVLVALLVSGT
+925 GAAVLVALLVSGA
-938 FFGLSMKNK
+938 FFGLSLKNK

>member
-1 MEQGTLI
+1 MSMEQGTLI

-179 EMLMLAMADQNISRE
+179 EMLMVAMADQNISRE
-194 ETKDLLK
+194 ETKELLK

-228 SPDVVVPVQNPT
+228 SPDVVVPVQNST
-240 DEVLDTTLEDL
+240 DEVLDTTLDDL

-259 DLLMGENSSDISLDE
+259 DLLMGESSSDISLDE
-274 DNFEDLLSGFEDEN
+274 DNFEDLLGGFEDEN

-303 KNSGDGL
+303 KNPGDGL
-310 SVLSDVAGMTA
+310 SVLSDVAGMA
-321 GAATMAGAGAAA
+321 ADAATIAGAGAAA
-333 GAAAA
+333 TV
-338 AAGSMA
+338 AGSMA

-417 DNGVSDVA
+417 DNGISDVA

-463 SELSSIETLQ
+463 SELSNIETLQ

-528 VKLEEAPSADE
+528 VKLEEAPSQDE
-539 SNVLDISDVNAEPN
+539 SNVLDISEVNAEPN

-608 PSQPETAKKETPASP
+608 PSQSETAKKETPASP

-636 ESFDHISLDSVKDT
+636 ESFDHVSLDSVKDT

-661 AKDLL
+661 ADDLL

-671 GLDSIP
+671 GLASIP

-724 DTVETTPSEEADQT
+724 DTVETTSSEEANQT

-809 QNEEPVQDMET
+809 QNEEPVQDMEI

-833 VATEIPTEMTEISE
+833 VATEIPTEKTEISE

-914 ERSSANKGKII
+914 ERSSTNRGKII
-925 GAAVLVALLVSGT
+925 GAAVLVALLVSGA
-938 FFGLSMKNK
+938 FFGLSLKNK

>member
-114 LAADHS
+114 LAEDHS

-179 EMLMLAMADQNISRE
+179 EMLMVAMADQNISRE

-310 SVLSDVAGMTA
+310 SVLSDVAGMAA
-321 GAATMAGAGAAA
+321 GAATIAGA

-383 ENSESKVQG
+383 ENSENKVQG

-528 VKLEEAPSADE
+528 VKLEEAPSQDE

-608 PSQPETAKKETPASP
+608 PSQPETAKKVAPASP

-636 ESFDHISLDSVKDT
+636 ESFDHVSLDSVKDT

-661 AKDLL
+661 ADDLL

-718 LDISGL
+718 LDISEL
-724 DTVETTPSEEADQT
+724 DTVETTPSEEANQT

-809 QNEEPVQDMET
+809 QNEEPVQDMEN

>member
-179 EMLMLAMADQNISRE
+179 EMLMVAMADQNISRE
-194 ETKDLLK
+194 ETKELLK

-228 SPDVVVPVQNPT
+228 CPDVVVPVQNST
-240 DEVLDTTLEDL
+240 DEVLDTTLDDL

-274 DNFEDLLSGFEDEN
+274 DNFEDLLGGFEDEN

-303 KNSGDGL
+303 KSSGDGL
-310 SVLSDVAGMTA
+310 SVLSDVAGMAA
-321 GAATMAGAGAAA
+321 GAATIAGA

-383 ENSESKVQG
+383 ENSESKAQG

-417 DNGVSDVA
+417 DNGISDVA

-463 SELSSIETLQ
+463 SELSNIETLQ

-528 VKLEEAPSADE
+528 VKLEEAPSQDE
-539 SNVLDISDVNAEPN
+539 SNVLDISEVNAEPN

-575 ENAVNKQKSEPTAN
+575 ENAVNNQKSEPTAN

-597 PLSDDNLFLEE
+597 PLSDANLEE

-650 SIPDAPQETDL
+650 SIPDAQQETDL
-661 AKDLL
+661 ANDLL

-677 DLDTSNLGLDENLTE
+677 DFDTSNLGLDENLTE

-724 DTVETTPSEEADQT
+724 DTVETTSSEEANQT

-778 DTLLEESGLENLEDM
+778 DTLLEESGLENLEGM

-809 QNEEPVQDMET
+809 QNEEPVQDMEI

-914 ERSSANKGKII
+914 ERSSTNRGKII
-925 GAAVLVALLVSGT
+925 GAAVLVALLVSGA
-938 FFGLSMKNK
+938 FFGLSLKNK

-966 QTPETAGQVDN
+966 QTSETAGQVDN

-1019 SIMSV
+1019 SIMNV

>member
-114 LAADHS
+114 LAEDHS

-179 EMLMLAMADQNISRE
+179 EMLMVAMADQNISRE
-194 ETKDLLK
+194 ETKELLK

-228 SPDVVVPVQNPT
+228 CPDVVVPVQNST
-240 DEVLDTTLEDL
+240 DEVLDTTLDDL

-259 DLLMGENSSDISLDE
+259 DLLMGESSSDISLDE
-274 DNFEDLLSGFEDEN
+274 DNFEDLLGGFEDEN

-303 KNSGDGL
+303 KNPSDGL
-310 SVLSDVAGMTA
+310 SVLSDVAGMA
-321 GAATMAGAGAAA
+321 ADAATIAGAGAAA
-333 GAAAA
+333 TV
-338 AAGSMA
+338 AGFMA

-383 ENSESKVQG
+383 ENSESKAQG

-417 DNGVSDVA
+417 DNGISDVA

-463 SELSSIETLQ
+463 SELSNIETLQ

-528 VKLEEAPSADE
+528 VKLEEAPSQDE
-539 SNVLDISDVNAEPN
+539 SNVLDISEVNAEPN

-575 ENAVNKQKSEPTAN
+575 ENAVNNQKSEPTAN

-608 PSQPETAKKETPASP
+608 PSQSETAKKETPASP
-623 DEVDLSDFQSLDM
+623 NEVDLSDFQSLDM

-724 DTVETTPSEEADQT
+724 DTVETTSSEEANQT

-809 QNEEPVQDMET
+809 QNEEPVQDMEIS
-820 LSETSDEVPTEPT
+820 SETSDEVPTEPT

-914 ERSSANKGKII
+914 ERSSTNRGKII
-925 GAAVLVALLVSGT
+925 GAAVLVALLVSGA
-938 FFGLSMKNK
+938 FFGLSLKNK

-1118 EVPTPTFNLGLIITF
+1118 EVPTPSFDLGLIITF

>member
-174 ENEKA
+174 ESEKA
-179 EMLMLAMADQNISRE
+179 EMLMVAMADQNISRE
-194 ETKDLLK
+194 ETKELLK

-228 SPDVVVPVQNPT
+228 CPDVVVPVQNST
-240 DEVLDTTLEDL
+240 DEVLDTTLDDL

-259 DLLMGENSSDISLDE
+259 DLLMGESSSDISLDE
-274 DNFEDLLSGFEDEN
+274 DNFEDLLGGFEDEN

-303 KNSGDGL
+303 KNPSDGL
-310 SVLSDVAGMTA
+310 SVLSDVAGMAA
-321 GAATMAGAGAAA
+321 GAATIAGA

-417 DNGVSDVA
+417 DNGISDVA
-425 ETHSEMANMEDL
+425 ETHSEMTNMEDL

-463 SELSSIETLQ
+463 SELSNIETLQ

-528 VKLEEAPSADE
+528 VKLEEAPSQDE

-575 ENAVNKQKSEPTAN
+575 ENAVNNQKSEPTAN
-589 FDEFGTLE
+589 FDDFGTLE
-597 PLSDDNLFLEE
+597 PLSDDNLEE

-661 AKDLL
+661 ANDLL

-677 DLDTSNLGLDENLTE
+677 DFDTSNLGLDENLTE

-698 KTETNNENSEAEAPA
+698 KTETNNEISEAEAPA

-724 DTVETTPSEEADQT
+724 DTVETTSSEEANQT

-778 DTLLEESGLENLEDM
+778 DTLLEESGLENLEGM

-809 QNEEPVQDMET
+809 QNEEPVQDMEI
-820 LSETSDEVPTEPT
+820 LSETSDEVPTEPM

-859 ESTSPLEGSLD
+859 ESTSSLEGSLD
-870 ELESLDAD
+870 ELEALDAD

-914 ERSSANKGKII
+914 ERSSVNKGKII

-1019 SIMSV
+1019 SIMNV